1 MGLWMKIQLHGSRS
15 SVKNNSYLWL
25 ALFNSCSNNPGK
37 SRRKSSAREKTLLGS
52 WDLTNG
58 PTLFEHR
65 AVVHTMAQMFPSAS

>member
-1 MGLWMKIQLHGSRS
+1 MARGVLSRTILICGHPYLKVAQITPAKAVESRAPERKI
-15 SVKNNSYLWL
+15 
-25 ALFNSCSNNPGK
+25 
-37 SRRKSSAREKTLLGS
+37 LLGS